1 MIMHQVLLGNYPMIA
16 RWQMHRYLL
25 RQSMTFFA
33 NEFAGRVATKV
44 MQTSLAVRET
54 VMKILDVFVYVVS
67 YFVSMLVVVAA
78 ADWRLLAPLVIWIII
93 YVCIVTY
100 FVPRLRKISKDQA
113 DARSMMTG
121 RVVDSYTNIATV
133 KLFSHA
139 GREEVYAKESMDV
152 FLQTVHRQMR
162 KVTLFHV
169 LVYTNNCIALFV
181 DLGARHLF
189 LDDQRHV
196 GRLDRD
202 CGGARHAHQRHVA
215 MGDVGSLGAV

>member
-1 MIMHQVLLGNYPMIA
+1 MFGWFESGLNPYPAEEPKVPPQGLFAFCWHSAEPAAPWLLTMAFCTMLIAIGEVALFQFSRQSRPNRLCSAKQDTFIETEGTKLFWMGALILIGLPSIVAFDSLIMHQILLGNYPMIA

-78 ADWRLLAPLVIWIII
+78 ADGRLLAPLVIWIIV

-100 FVPRLRKISKDQA
+100 FVLCA
-113 DARSMMTG
+113 CARSPRIRPMPV
-121 RVVDSYTNIATV
+121 R
-133 KLFSHA
+133 
-139 GREEVYAKESMDV
+139 
-152 FLQTVHRQMR
+152 
-162 KVTLFHV
+162 
-169 LVYTNNCIALFV
+169 
-181 DLGARHLF
+181 
-189 LDDQRHV
+189 
-196 GRLDRD
+196 
-202 CGGARHAHQRHVA
+202 
-215 MGDVGSLGAV
+215 